1 MANETIARALTDIL
15 NLNRTSVKGYQEAAE
30 EVKSPDLKSKL
41 SEFSQQR
48 AHFVSDLEGY
58 ARQYGIEAKEENTIE
73 SLATDAAAA
82 VHRGW
87 INIKSAITGADDSAV
102 AHHVLVDAVI
112 DYLLDQHVDTI
123 VVGRAVAELTD
134 VHTRPQPDVLAPVER
149 ADTVFVIVVGG
160 GGSG

>member
-30 EVKSPDLKSKL
+30 EVKSADLKAKL

-58 ARQYGIEAKEENTIE
+58 ARQYGIEAKEENTVE

-102 AHHVLVDAVI
+102 LEAAETGEATALKAYETVLSSNDVPAGAKSVFQQQHDAI
-112 DYLLDQHVDTI
+112 LQAKNWLSMNKTK
-123 VVGRAVAELTD
+123 
-134 VHTRPQPDVLAPVER
+134 
-149 ADTVFVIVVGG
+149 
-160 GGSG
+160 

>member
-58 ARQYGIEAKEENTIE
+58 ARQYGIDAKEETTIE
-73 SLATDAAAA
+73 SVAADAAAA

-87 INIKSAITGADDSAV
+87 INIKSAITGQDDSAV
-102 AHHVLVDAVI
+102 LEAAETGEATALKAYETVLSSNDVPAGAKSVFQQQHDAI
-112 DYLLDQHVDTI
+112 LQAKNWL
-123 VVGRAVAELTD
+123 
-134 VHTRPQPDVLAPVER
+134 
-149 ADTVFVIVVGG
+149 
-160 GGSG
+160 SMNKSK

>member
-102 AHHVLVDAVI
+102 LEAAETGEATALKAYETVLSSNDVPAGAKSVFQQQHDAI
-112 DYLLDQHVDTI
+112 LQAKNWL
-123 VVGRAVAELTD
+123 
-134 VHTRPQPDVLAPVER
+134 
-149 ADTVFVIVVGG
+149 
-160 GGSG
+160 SMNKSK